1 MFATLMLPLWAAL
14 LGGPAVPAQAAP
26 LPDTTRQFK
35 GFADLPFAWGTMLLR
50 NGQVVRAY
58 LPTATTRGLEGVVM
72 YYPQV
77 PGSGSGKA
85 ARPRSVAAPNVQWL
99 RVGGQYWEVLRSGKH
114 DDGSLAQRRQTGA
127 VELFLVQASATLILT
142 ALGPN
147 PVMSSPAGATLPQL
161 GPSPASW
168 YLRRPA
174 GPPMLVV
181 PTNFA
186 SQVSAFLHDD
196 PELAR
201 RVAASQPGYR
211 YDELESIIQQ
221 YNRHPRH

>member
-1 MFATLMLPLWAAL
+1 MLANLLLGATLWAA
-14 LGGPAVPAQAAP
+14 AVAPAQTAP
-26 LPDTTRQFK
+26 PDTTRQFK

-50 NGQVVRAY
+50 NGQLVRAY

-72 YYPQV
+72 YYPQA

-85 ARPRSVAAPNVQWL
+85 NRPKSVAAPNVQWL

-114 DDGSLAQRRQTGA
+114 DDGNLAQRRQTGA
-127 VELFLVQASATLILT
+127 VELFLVQASATLLLT

-147 PVMSSPAGATLPQL
+147 PVMSSPAGASQPQL

-174 GPPMLVV
+174 GPPVLVV
-181 PTNFA
+181 PTSFA
-186 SQVSAFLHDD
+186 SQVAAFLHDD

-201 RVAASQPGYR
+201 RVAAGQPGYR

-221 YNRHPRH
+221 YNRRTQH